1 MFKHGSIALTK
12 NAVQTFSRG
21 LFRCWLAYY
30 IGFVRCIENNTPL
43 ERTWVVLDFAR
54 LFHVTHS
61 IAPFHRARFLCYFLS
76 TFSTSGHLSVQS
88 MLYSRY
94 SDPNRAILTHIKIA
108 LHTYAITPLVRERT
122 PLSAPYQ
129 PIFLFLARTHTSRT

>member
-1 MFKHGSIALTK
+1 MNGWVNTIGLWKYYLQYMKKVAFPFCIYKILK
-12 NAVQTFSRG
+12 ILLFSRPQEVEVR
-21 LFRCWLAYY
+21 LRDPN
-30 IGFVRCIENNTPL
+30 FVCL
-43 ERTWVVLDFAR
+43 SSV
-54 LFHVTHS
+54 H
-61 IAPFHRARFLCYFLS
+61 LS

-122 PLSAPYQ
+122 PLSASYQ